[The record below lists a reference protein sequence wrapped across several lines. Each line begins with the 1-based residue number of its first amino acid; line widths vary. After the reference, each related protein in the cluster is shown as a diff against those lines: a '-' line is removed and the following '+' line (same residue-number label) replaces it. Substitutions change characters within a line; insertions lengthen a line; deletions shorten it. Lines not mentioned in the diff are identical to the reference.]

1 MQVSIAWEKRTELPF
16 ATAAGQSTVINGK
29 IYFGGG
35 VTDDDKKRYLI
46 YCYHPTEDQW
56 TTLPSLPVKYFG
68 LGQISGRLTVIGG
81 AKKDGRKQNELY
93 TFDLHKYKSTIP
105 PMALARTFPAVT
117 TLNNEA
123 LLVAGGNTGLGRSI
137 SEVEIYR
144 NDTSQW
150 QMATSLPTPCCNLS
164 LVPSGDTLYALGGFD
179 QPSKLNQ
186 VLHIS
191 IGDLLQDNHKK
202 ASWTALQPTPSYQ
215 PAAAVLAGK
224 LIAIGGWKEAEG
236 DTTLKSIQMYSSA
249 TNSWLYFA
257 DLPDSCA
264 WSACSTQSST
274 EILVIG
280 GRNKEKVKT
289 VHKGT
294 LTLGV

>member
-1 MQVSIAWEKRTELPF
+1 MQVSIAWKKRTELPF

-29 IYFGGG
+29 VYFGGG

-56 TTLPSLPVKYFG
+56 TTLPPLPVKYFG
-68 LGQISGRLTVIGG
+68 LGQINGRLTVVGG
-81 AKKDGRKQNELY
+81 ANTDGRKQNEVY
-93 TFDLHKYKSTIP
+93 TFDSHKYKSTIP
-105 PMALARTFPAVT
+105 PMAVARTFPAVT
-117 TLNNEA
+117 MLNNEA
-123 LLVAGGNTGLGRSI
+123 LLVAGGNTGLGRST

-144 NDTSQW
+144 RETSQW
-150 QMATSLPTPCCNLS
+150 QMATSLPTACCNLS
-164 LVPSGDTLYALGGFD
+164 LVPSGDTLYALGGYD

-186 VLHIS
+186 VLYTS

-202 ASWTALQPTPSYQ
+202 ATWTALQPTPNYQ
-215 PAAAVLAGK
+215 PAAAMLAGK
-224 LIAIGGWKEAEG
+224 LIAIGGWKESEG
-236 DTTLKSIQMYSSA
+236 DAMLKSIHMYLSD
-249 TNSWLYFA
+249 TDSWLYFT

-280 GRNKEKVKT
+280 GRNREKLRT
-289 VHKGT
+289 VHIGT
-294 LTLGV
+294 LTLEV